1 MASAV
6 YLTFTIVVTKIECS
20 LVAIVVFGTVNN
32 RDLWSFAPN
41 RHFNKAT
48 TERQTLSTSM
58 SRWCGSIIFGIRYV
72 TIRSKQHIFTYLNL
86 YVSHLGRSKRNLS
99 FFKNKKYM

>member
-32 RDLWSFAPN
+32 RDLWLFAPN

-48 TERQTLSTSM
+48 TTNFVYEHEPL
-58 SRWCGSIIFGIRYV
+58 V
-72 TIRSKQHIFTYLNL
+72 A
-86 YVSHLGRSKRNLS
+86 V
-99 FFKNKKYM
+99 